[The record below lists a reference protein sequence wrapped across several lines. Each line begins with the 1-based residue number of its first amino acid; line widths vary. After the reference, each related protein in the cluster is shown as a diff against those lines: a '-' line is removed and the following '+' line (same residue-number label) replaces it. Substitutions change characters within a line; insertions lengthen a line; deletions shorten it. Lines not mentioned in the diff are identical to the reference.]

1 MWQPPLRSMASVQML
16 LCEGSAVLRLAEVTS
31 GRFLR
36 GGTLRC
42 HLRAWLSRGC
52 SSRGVKGLGQSEGW
66 ALITCVGGGR
76 GEVGGAVQKSWEDG
90 NWSPSIPDICETSL
104 WGGPW
109 AFTSKAA
116 SSC

>member
-66 ALITCVGGGR
+66 ALITCVGGGAWR
-76 GEVGGAVQKSWEDG
+76 G
-90 NWSPSIPDICETSL
+90 
-104 WGGPW
+104 WGGCAEELGRWQLESLHPRHL
-109 AFTSKAA
+109 
-116 SSC
+116 